1 MASQFKLPIEYQKKT
16 HILQNN
22 IIDDLELITTQPNEN
37 EEKNTPIFH
46 TIFEPTNIH
55 ETQVVEQISK
65 YYTNDTKFLKDN
77 QTMLKTNDF
86 DEYLLDN
93 SELSCC
99 SEIFQ
104 DNNFINKYSYID
116 IKYFSFLNNSQ
127 WFLQFISIINLLSPV
142 FSLIA
147 PIIGLIVPY
156 FVMRFKGVVIPIEQ
170 YYNFMK
176 MLIFEQGMGKLIF
189 NFSKLTLQNQMYTA
203 FTVIMYIFQIYNNI
217 KYCFKFKSN
226 MNNMCGYLDDI
237 SCYLDNALLN
247 IQQYKSSIQ
256 NIKSF
261 QPFLNDLEENEK
273 ILLEYRDFITD
284 SPKKW
289 TISNL
294 LDIGYTM
301 KCFYVFYNE
310 ENIKNAIDYSVS
322 FNSYLKMLRHLK
334 NKVKSKQLNYGKYNK
349 KNKVSMKKTY
359 YANIEKG
366 KAVKNDI
373 SLDKNLIIT
382 GPNASGKTTI
392 IKSVQINVILLQQMG
407 VGFFE
412 SASIHPYHSLFCYLN
427 IPDTSARDSL
437 FQAEARRCLDIVNYI
452 KEHPTHRIFCI
463 FDELYSGTN
472 PEEAIASAY
481 AFIHYLCENKID
493 FLLTTHFTQL
503 CKSLESIK
511 SNENNKSNENDKSNE
526 NNKRIK
532 NCKMEIE
539 TTDDGFK
546 YMYKVDDGISN
557 IRGAVKVLKDLNY
570 PSDILEK
577 TNKYLMS
584 YNN

>member
-1 MASQFKLPIEYQKKT
+1 METHFKLPIEYQKKT
-16 HILQNN
+16 YILQNN
-22 IIDDLELITTQPNEN
+22 IIDDLELIKTQPNEN
-37 EEKNTPIFH
+37 QEENTPIFH
-46 TIFEPTNIH
+46 TIFEPNNLH
-55 ETQVVEQISK
+55 EKKVVEQISK

-77 QTMLKTNDF
+77 QTMLKKNNF
-86 DEYLLDN
+86 DEYLLD
-93 SELSCC
+93 STDLSCKN
-99 SEIFQ
+99 EIFQ

-116 IKYFSFLNNSQ
+116 IKYFKFLNNSQ

-147 PIIGLIVPY
+147 PIIGLIIPY
-156 FVMRFKGVVIPIEQ
+156 FIMRFKGIVIPIEQ
-170 YYNFMK
+170 YYKFMK
-176 MLIFEQGMGKLIF
+176 ILIFEQGMGKLIF
-189 NFSKLTLQNQMYTA
+189 NFSNLTFQNQMYTA

-217 KYCFKFKSN
+217 KYCFTFHKN

-237 SCYLDNALLN
+237 TCYLDSTLTN
-247 IQQYKSSIQ
+247 IKQYKKSIQ

-273 ILLEYRDFITD
+273 TLLEYRDFIID

-289 TISNL
+289 NISNIF
-294 LDIGYTM
+294 DIGYTM
-301 KCFYVFYNE
+301 KCFYIFYNE
-310 ENIKNAIDYSVS
+310 ENIKNAVDYSIH
-322 FNSYLKMLRHLK
+322 FNSYLKMLLNLK
-334 NKVKSKQLNYGKYNK
+334 NKINSKQLNYGKYNK
-349 KNKVSMKKTY
+349 KNKVSMKKIY
-359 YANIEKG
+359 YANIAKED
-366 KAVKNDI
+366 AVKNDI

-392 IKSVQINVILLQQMG
+392 IKSVQINVILLQQLG
-407 VGFFE
+407 IGFFE
-412 SASIHPYHSLFCYLN
+412 TASIHPYHSLFCYLN

-452 KEHPTHRIFCI
+452 KEHPNNRIFCI

-481 AFIHYLCENKID
+481 AFIHYLCENKIN

-503 CKSLESIK
+503 CKSLETIK
-511 SNENNKSNENDKSNE
+511 NV
-526 NNKRIK
+526 K

-539 TTDDGFK
+539 TNDDGFK
-546 YMYKVDDGISN
+546 YLYRVNNGISN
-557 IRGAVKVLKDLNY
+557 IKGALKVLKDLNY
-570 PSDILEK
+570 PNDILEK